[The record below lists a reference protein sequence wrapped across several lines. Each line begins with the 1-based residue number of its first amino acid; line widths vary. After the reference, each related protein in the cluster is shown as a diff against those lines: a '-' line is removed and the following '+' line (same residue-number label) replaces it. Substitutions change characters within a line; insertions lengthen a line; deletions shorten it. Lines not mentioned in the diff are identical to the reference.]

1 MSGIRVSSL
10 VGFNRKAAS
19 VRTAVPKGWVS
30 SRYVAMR
37 SGLSVRTARA
47 LLHRSGVSSVLVRVP
62 PACAGRYWEPEG
74 VQSFLEARPNVVTD
88 LPAGMCCS
96 YEASFLLSVSRS
108 TLCRY
113 EANGELEGRFVRA
126 RTSSGVRMLK
136 LFRRT
141 QVRELARRRKAGDRA
156 RQQMLRVRSMRVRRA
171 LE

>member
-1 MSGIRVSSL
+1 MSGKVSAL
-10 VGFNRKAAS
+10 VGFNRKEAS
-19 VRTAVPKGWVS
+19 VLRSVPKGWVS

-37 SGLSVRTARA
+37 TGLSVRTARA
-47 LLHRSGVSSVLVRVP
+47 QLHRSGVSSVLVRVP

-74 VQSFLEARPNVVTD
+74 VQSFLSARPNIITD

-96 YEASFLLSVSRS
+96 YEAAALLLVSRS

-113 EANGELEGRFVRA
+113 EANDELEGRFMRV

-136 LFRRT
+136 LFLRT
-141 QVRELARRRKAGDRA
+141 QVQELAERRKNTA
-156 RQQMLRVRSMRVRRA
+156 RKRMRSIAMKNMRRVFVP